1 MARAVWFSSSAPKP
15 QMATC
20 GSVVRLLGIV
30 HLYTVDTTDNLE
42 NNDEPYEVHILK
54 DLGISLDSPDTAIDL
69 QKFVHQLQCSHL
81 PAKKMNSLLCSFTG
95 DLISQFGSENE
106 NDAPIEGYFSKG
118 TFNSFPN
125 VDCAWH
131 QLFIQL
137 LLTVPG
143 NDLIGILQKLL
154 VSRESSSNLR
164 WSILLPLVSCLAV
177 CVKGGVNLLKD
188 LLLQVLVA
196 VFANEQT
203 STAAA
208 AGDLLEDDSLS
219 DGDEEN
225 ADGKAWFSGIAG
237 ASADSPRA
245 ENDCRLK
252 AALLIAR
259 QLFSGDSRIVGCTY
273 RQWWAEHFAATPSSI
288 PNGGS
293 GVLSSR
299 RSVAYLARELTSL
312 LPYEMNPIFLRTQ
325 ISVTPFWV
333 SGQRA
338 ASRGDPDASTGL
350 VVEPG
355 EQWLETWLDYVD
367 IARGRLAE
375 LRCVEHSPSAP
386 ATSILEQ
393 PTASTKHWA
402 EVHTHLQE
410 YSAQAAA
417 TTSSSLDKLN
427 ARLPASLVEMSLF
440 RLRFFQETFL
450 PLLQRPPPCI
460 SLPAP
465 LDDARVRLLRAIDQH
480 LCVQRPETGRLAGS
494 TKQPITGRRVRKRKK
509 T

>member
-1 MARAVWFSSSAPKP
+1 
-15 QMATC
+15 
-20 GSVVRLLGIV
+20 
-30 HLYTVDTTDNLE
+30 
-42 NNDEPYEVHILK
+42 
-54 DLGISLDSPDTAIDL
+54 
-69 QKFVHQLQCSHL
+69 
-81 PAKKMNSLLCSFTG
+81 MNSLLCSFTE
-95 DLISQFGSENE
+95 DLILQFGSENE
-106 NDAPIEGYFSKG
+106 NVDGYFSKA

-143 NDLIGILQKLL
+143 NDLIGMLQKLL

-164 WSILLPLVSCLAV
+164 WNILLPLVSCLAV
-177 CVKGGVNLLKD
+177 CVKGGVHLLKELRPHDANSQVAAHSTRPGHTFKFDESIGTSFIALSFQTRAWASDENSVNRFIDLALAYRALLNLLR
-188 LLLQVLVA
+188 QMLVA

-203 STAAA
+203 STAAVA
-208 AGDLLEDDSLS
+208 DDLLEDDTLS

-259 QLFSGDSRIVGCTY
+259 QLFSEDSRIVGGTY
-273 RQWWAEHFAATPSSI
+273 RQWWSEHFASTPSTI

-299 RSVAYLARELTSL
+299 RGVAYLARELTSL

-338 ASRGDPDASTGL
+338 AVRGDPDSTADESTSL
-350 VVEPG
+350 AVEQG

-375 LRCVEHSPSAP
+375 LRVLFSTFALTLAVSYICTVAILP
-386 ATSILEQ
+386 AER
-393 PTASTKHWA
+393 H
-402 EVHTHLQE
+402 
-410 YSAQAAA
+410 AAA
-417 TTSSSLDKLN
+417 QLVCGASIFLTIVI
-427 ARLPASLVEMSLF
+427 PAKF
-440 RLRFFQETFL
+440 RSIGQK
-450 PLLQRPPPCI
+450 
-460 SLPAP
+460 AP
-465 LDDARVRLLRAIDQH
+465 DRSYEVVR
-480 LCVQRPETGRLAGS
+480 GF
-494 TKQPITGRRVRKRKK
+494 RRYL
-509 T
+509 

>member
-1 MARAVWFSSSAPKP
+1 MVSCESI
-15 QMATC
+15 
-20 GSVVRLLGIV
+20 VRLL
-30 HLYTVDTTDNLE
+30 DNLE
-42 NNDEPYEVHILK
+42 NNDEPYEIHILK
-54 DLGISLDSPDTAIDL
+54 DLGISLDSPNTAIDL

-81 PAKKMNSLLCSFTG
+81 PAKKMNSLLCSFTE
-95 DLISQFGSENE
+95 DLILQFGSENE
-106 NDAPIEGYFSKG
+106 NGAPIDGYFSKA

-143 NDLIGILQKLL
+143 NDLIGMLQKLL

-164 WSILLPLVSCLAV
+164 WNILLPLVSCLAV
-177 CVKGGVNLLKD
+177 CVKGGVHLLKD
-188 LLLQVLVA
+188 LLRQVLVA

-203 STAAA
+203 STADAA
-208 AGDLLEDDSLS
+208 DDLLEDDTLS

-225 ADGKAWFSGIAG
+225 ADGKAWFSGIAV

-259 QLFSGDSRIVGCTY
+259 QLFSEDSRIVGCTY
-273 RQWWAEHFAATPSSI
+273 RQWWAEHFASTPSSI

-299 RSVAYLARELTSL
+299 RGVAYLARELTSL

-338 ASRGDPDASTGL
+338 AARGDPDSTADVSTSL
-350 VVEPG
+350 AVDQS

-375 LRCVEHSPSAP
+375 LRCVEQSPSAP
-386 ATSILEQ
+386 GTSILEL
-393 PTASTKHWA
+393 PTASTKHWT
-402 EVHTHLQE
+402 EVYTLLQE

-417 TTSSSLDKLN
+417 AASSSSLDKPN
-427 ARLPASLVEMSLF
+427 AKPPASLVEMSLF
-440 RLRFFQETFL
+440 RPRFFQETFL

-460 SLPAP
+460 SLSAP
-465 LDDARVRLLRAIDQH
+465 LEDARVLLLRAID
-480 LCVQRPETGRLAGS
+480 LCVKRPETGRLAGS
-494 TKQPITGRRVRKRKK
+494 TKKQPVTGRRVRKRKK

>member
-1 MARAVWFSSSAPKP
+1 
-15 QMATC
+15 MATC
-20 GSVVRLLGIV
+20 ESVIRLLGIL
-30 HLYTVDTTDNLE
+30 HLYTVDTTDTLE
-42 NNDEPYEVHILK
+42 NNEQPYEIHIIR
-54 DLGISLDSPDTAIDL
+54 DLGISLDSPNTAIDL

-81 PAKKMNSLLCSFTG
+81 PAKKMNSLLCSFTE
-95 DLISQFGSENE
+95 DLILQFGSENE
-106 NDAPIEGYFSKG
+106 NGAPIEGYFSKA

-143 NDLIGILQKLL
+143 NDLIGMLQKLL

-164 WSILLPLVSCLAV
+164 WNILLPLVSCLAV
-177 CVKGGVNLLKD
+177 CVKGGVHLLKD
-188 LLLQVLVA
+188 LLRQVLVA

-203 STAAA
+203 PIADAAA
-208 AGDLLEDDSLS
+208 DLLEDDTLS

-259 QLFSGDSRIVGCTY
+259 QLFSEDSRIVGGTY
-273 RQWWAEHFAATPSSI
+273 RQWWAEHFASTPSTI

-299 RSVAYLARELTSL
+299 RGVAYLARELTSL

-338 ASRGDPDASTGL
+338 AVRGDPDSTADESTSL
-350 VVEPG
+350 AVEQG

-375 LRCVEHSPSAP
+375 LRCVEQSPCAP
-386 ATSILEQ
+386 ATSILEL
-393 PTASTKHWA
+393 PTASTKHWT
-402 EVHTHLQE
+402 EVHTLLE
-410 YSAQAAA
+410 EFSAQTAAA
-417 TTSSSLDKLN
+417 ASSSLDKPN

-440 RLRFFQETFL
+440 RPRFFQETFL

-460 SLPAP
+460 SLSAP
-465 LDDARVRLLRAIDQH
+465 LEDARVLLLRAIDQH
-480 LCVQRPETGRLAGS
+480 LCVKRPETGRLAGS
-494 TKQPITGRRVRKRKK
+494 TKKQPVTGRRVRKRKK